1 MIRIAL
7 TLAALILIT
16 SNAQAALFCV
26 GTSAELASALNTA
39 RNNGQSDL
47 IKLQVGDYPVPGQAF
62 SVFMLENHALTL
74 SGGWDGPNHAP
85 CAEQSGL
92 PHDTVLDGEGLNRV
106 LNVVFNQGLAFSTD
120 LEFINFT
127 VLDGLSN
134 GIDAAGLNVNCL
146 NPCTARFLL
155 DRMKFVANLGND
167 GAALRF
173 NGGDKITMR
182 NSVLAFNR
190 TRTAGGVVDV
200 TLPAASRG
208 LYFVNNTVTDNWD
221 DVVVPGSSSTAGL
234 SVSLNETVSEFSQ
247 SFITNN
253 LFWNNDHA
261 DLFTNA
267 LGVHYIHNN
276 NYQQRIGL
284 ADHVSGNLSESPN
297 LSPFLLNFAPLFP
310 SPLIDAGRSMPAIIP
325 FPPPFALHWDHGDFD
340 YVGNPR
346 VRHLSVDI
354 GAVEA
359 GDEPPIFA
367 DTFEL
372 NL

>member
-221 DVVVPGSSSTAGL
+221 DVVVPGSSSTSGL
-234 SVSLNETVSEFSQ
+234 SVSLNETASAFSQ
-247 SFITNN
+247 SFIANN
-253 LFWNNDHA
+253 LFWDNELA

-267 LGVHYIHNN
+267 LGVHRIYSN
-276 NYQQRIGL
+276 NYQQRLGL
-284 ADHVSGNLSESPN
+284 ADFIGGNINADPN
-297 LSPFLLNFAPLFP
+297 LSTFLFSYAPQYP
-310 SPLIDAGRSMPAIIP
+310 SPVINAGRSMPAVIP
-325 FPPPFALHWDHGDFD
+325 FPTPFHLGWDHGTLD
-340 YVGNPR
+340 YLGHPR
-346 VRHLSVDI
+346 VHNGRVDI

-359 GDEPPIFA
+359 GDETPIFA
-367 DTFEL
+367 NSF
-372 NL
+372 